1 MNILVFIIVFIV
13 VFAILIFAYKK
24 ISHLVFKKR
33 QFTSDKFED
42 ILENK
47 NYDKALSYLKKM
59 LARTRNKSK
68 LSEIHEEIG
77 NLYFNKGSYANAI
90 IEYRSSIKNGGETL
104 ERKLALA
111 KSLYKIAN
119 KEDALTEYISLI
131 KEYSNEKII
140 YFEIGIIYFEN
151 AQYSIAYDYFS
162 KTENIDKTFMENLK
176 YKGVSASFIYKDD
189 EAISILSSI
198 SKTKYTD
205 TLLKYGLARAYMNKK
220 DYSTAIEY
228 YKEALPNLLYKDSIL
243 YEMALCYTSLE
254 NYTNAIESLEK
265 ALRLR
270 PKGKELLLTIKYVLA
285 ECYEKTKAIN
295 KAIELFENILFL
307 DENYKDVSEKLN
319 KYQNIRYSD
328 TILNF
333 FQSSTDEFLEKSI
346 NMVSNM
352 LLYPYSYQYTK
363 EDSIVIFS
371 RENITPNSPTKM
383 IYIRKSPKPIQ
394 IEEIVSIFEYNKKSN
409 IMKSAIITY
418 AMASPEVIRHATISH
433 IEIIGLKK
441 IESLLQNKVS
451 SSSIEF
457 NIDQS
462 DEELP
467 F

>member
-1 MNILVFIIVFIV
+1 MNILVFIVVFVV
-13 VFAILIFAYKK
+13 VFATLIFAYKK
-24 ISHLVFKKR
+24 VSYLISNKKQFK
-33 QFTSDKFED
+33 SDKFAD

-47 NYDKALSYLKKM
+47 NYDKALKYLKKM
-59 LARTRNKSK
+59 LNRTSNKIK

-77 NLYFNKGSYANAI
+77 HLYFNTGSYANAI
-90 IEYRSSIKNGGETL
+90 IEYRNSIKNDGETL

-119 KEDALTEYISLI
+119 KEAALTEYISLI

-151 AQYSIAYDYFS
+151 AQYNIAYDYFS
-162 KTENIDKTFMENLK
+162 KAENIDKKFIDNLK

-189 EAISILSSI
+189 EAITILSNV
-198 SKTKYTD
+198 SKRNTD
-205 TLLKYGLARAYMNKK
+205 SLLEYGLARAYMNKK
-220 DYSTAIEY
+220 DYSTAIEH
-228 YKEALPNLLYKDSIL
+228 YKKALPNLLYKDSIL
-243 YEMALCYTSLE
+243 YEMALCY
-254 NYTNAIESLEK
+254 ISLEK
-265 ALRLR
+265 YPNAIDSLEEALRLR
-270 PKGKELLLTIKYVLA
+270 PKGKDLLLTIKYLLA
-285 ECYEKTKAIN
+285 ECYEKTKAVN
-295 KAIELFENILFL
+295 KAIEILENILFL

-319 KYQNIRYSD
+319 KYQNVRYSD

-333 FQSSTDEFLEKSI
+333 FKSGSDEFLETSI
-346 NMVSNM
+346 SIVSNM

-371 RENITPNSPTKM
+371 RENITPNSSIKM
-383 IYIRKSPKPIQ
+383 IYIRKSSKPIQ

-409 IMKSAIITY
+409 IVKSAIVTY

-441 IESLLQNKVS
+441 IESLLQKKVS

-462 DEELP
+462 NEELP